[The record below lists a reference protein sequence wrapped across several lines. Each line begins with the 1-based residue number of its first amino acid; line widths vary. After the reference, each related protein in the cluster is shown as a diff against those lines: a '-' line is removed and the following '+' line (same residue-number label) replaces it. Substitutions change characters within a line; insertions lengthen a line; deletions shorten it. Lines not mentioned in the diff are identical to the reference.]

1 MNNPSFRSKFADTI
15 HEFIEQKHS
24 IGYPYRQSSLI
35 LARFD
40 DMAAREFPDEDTVTK
55 AMCDAWIGNHAS
67 LHQNTLT
74 RDVTPVRQLAKYMNG
89 IGKTAYVIPSYVGRK
104 QLKYPAHIYTAQE
117 KLAFFQSAD
126 RCRPAVKNRRQST
139 MWFR

>member
-1 MNNPSFRSKFADTI
+1 MNNPSFHSSFADTI

-74 RDVTPVRQLAKYMNG
+74 RDVTPVR
-89 IGKTAYVIPSYVGRK
+89 
-104 QLKYPAHIYTAQE
+104 
-117 KLAFFQSAD
+117 
-126 RCRPAVKNRRQST
+126 
-139 MWFR
+139 